1 MTIISLIYVILPVW
15 LLIDLVLA
23 MFIGRVLRAERRY
36 LAKPVGNETIEAG
49 PQLRSADLLPTPAVL
64 AA

>member
-1 MTIISLIYVILPVW
+1 MPTISLIGVILPVW

-23 MFIGRVLRAERRY
+23 MFIGRVLRAERRS
-36 LAKPVGNETIEAG
+36 LGKPAGTDVVEAAV
-49 PQLRSADLLPTPAVL
+49 PSRAPDPIPMPAVL